1 VKNSKWL
8 LVAGLAIMLMTIA
21 CQDQMGSVVPKGD
34 DVNTAGTT
42 LGRRYN
48 NAGSWFLF
56 WYATPTTTPD
66 VHLMSIGQDD
76 GQNGSVTVWKDAAN
90 LYVEFKVNAP
100 YWLYET
106 HADVAAD
113 SAGLKHNKAGNL
125 NPGQF
130 RYQGPNPITP
140 PTRDNTITIPLS
152 GLPATT
158 PWAMAALC
166 KVFYVN
172 ANGDTVWNTG
182 CGSDT
187 TPDNPFKTFRL
198 PDYCVT
204 VAGSKIN
211 YPRSYWDITL
221 SGVGGPEAG
230 YNVWDGHWYGWC
242 AELAVSW
249 PGEGTPFEA
258 RLWNSL
264 DPNLPADLQ
273 NPAWD
278 NISWLINEYAGDS
291 PFYLGYIGG
300 YSQGYFVY
308 DMTQVIWYLMGD
320 QPKPNWE
327 PAQTMAT
334 RAETEGQGYIPHHG
348 DYVAVICDPC
358 DPEYVT
364 QLVFIEVDP

>member
-1 VKNSKWL
+1 VRALEAGRKEREVKNSKWL

-100 YWLYET
+100 FWLYET

-198 PDYCVT
+198 PDFCVT
-204 VAGSKIN
+204 MSGSKIN
-211 YPRSYWDITL
+211 
-221 SGVGGPEAG
+221 
-230 YNVWDGHWYGWC
+230 
-242 AELAVSW
+242 
-249 PGEGTPFEA
+249 
-258 RLWNSL
+258 
-264 DPNLPADLQ
+264 
-273 NPAWD
+273 
-278 NISWLINEYAGDS
+278 
-291 PFYLGYIGG
+291 
-300 YSQGYFVY
+300 
-308 DMTQVIWYLMGD
+308 
-320 QPKPNWE
+320 
-327 PAQTMAT
+327 
-334 RAETEGQGYIPHHG
+334 
-348 DYVAVICDPC
+348 
-358 DPEYVT
+358 
-364 QLVFIEVDP
+364 